1 MTGRYYLEDSEINIA
16 RGLVH
21 NASVRNIFGTSET
34 MVANTGFIAV
44 WEEDA
49 NYEYMSSANT
59 LDLVSTDGGDTDV
72 TVKLIG
78 LDNDYNVI
86 EEVVALDGANTVTTT
101 SDFLRVNDL
110 VTIGGNAVGD
120 VTVTG
125 DGTITVAKMLA
136 GSGRNQA
143 AIYTVP
149 AGYNFYLTRINAFGV
164 ATTGGNPG
172 AKVTA
177 FRNFVQLA
185 NGVQLRVAEVDYNGE
200 MEIMRVTPFKYSE
213 KTDIQLQAKTYTDH
227 ATSIFAEGILIK
239 E

>member
-21 NASVRNIFGTSET
+21 NTSVRNIFGTSPEMT
-34 MVANTGFIAV
+34 ANTDFIAV
-44 WEEDA
+44 WELDA
-49 NYEYMSSANT
+49 QYEYMPSANT
-59 LDLVSTDGGDTDV
+59 LDVVSTSGSDTAV

-78 LDNDYNVI
+78 LDNDYNEI
-86 EEVVALDGANTVTTT
+86 EEIVSLTGLAPVTTT
-101 SDFLRVNDL
+101 NSFLRVNDL
-110 VTIGGNAVGD
+110 ITIAGNAVGD

-125 DGTITVAKMLA
+125 DGTITVAKMIA

-143 AIYTVP
+143 SVYTVP
-149 AGYNFYLTRINAFGV
+149 AGCNFYLTRINAFGV
-164 ATTGGNPG
+164 TETGGNPG

-177 FRNFVQLA
+177 FRNFVQLES
-185 NGVQLRVAEVDYNGE
+185 GVQLRVAEVDYAGV
-200 MEIMRVTPFKYSE
+200 MEIMRVVPFKYSE

-227 ATSIFAEGILIK
+227 HTSIFAEGILVK